1 MKYFTKL
8 SEKRITQ
15 RDLLKMIRDPNTT
28 KEEYVNALLIS
39 EMQNIG
45 IKDQRLN
52 DGQGTFVE
60 GLFWNT
66 LGVGHRLKR
75 KHDDGRRYKE
85 IEKWFEE
92 TRSKMGL
99 SID

>member
-60 GLFWNT
+60 GLF
-66 LGVGHRLKR
+66 
-75 KHDDGRRYKE
+75 
-85 IEKWFEE
+85 
-92 TRSKMGL
+92 
-99 SID
+99 